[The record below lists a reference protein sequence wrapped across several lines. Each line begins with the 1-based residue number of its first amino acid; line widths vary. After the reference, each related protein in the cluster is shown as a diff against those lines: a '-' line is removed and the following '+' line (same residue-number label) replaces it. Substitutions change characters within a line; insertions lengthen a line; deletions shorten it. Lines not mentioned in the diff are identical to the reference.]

1 MIRAIA
7 IDRSVPVGAFTI
19 RVRTLTIDEA
29 GFEFA
34 WSISPAP
41 TRPDIIE
48 DPDTGAARFER
59 FVTPLVAWRI
69 KDSSGRSYE
78 GGDGSQEGDLKAW
91 HVRSNF
97 APAPPETASALV
109 MTLHELTSRED
120 QAPVLGR
127 ELRVIRVS
135 LESA

>member
-7 IDRSVPVGAFTI
+7 IDRSVPIGAFTI
-19 RVRTLTIDEA
+19 RARTLTIDEE
-29 GFEFA
+29 GFELA

-41 TRPDIIE
+41 TRPDIVE

-69 KDSSGRSYE
+69 RDSSGQSYT
-78 GGDGSQEGDLKAW
+78 GGEGSQDGDLKAW

-97 APAPPETASALV
+97 APAPPGSASALV
-109 MTLHELTSRED
+109 MTLHELVSRED
-120 QAPVLGR
+120 QAVVFGR

-135 LESA
+135 LEGA